1 VGSIEKTGVGTMVI
15 TSNSIYTGTTT
26 VSAGTLLVN
35 GALGT
40 SASNTGAVS
49 VASGATLGGTGDI
62 FGSVSLA
69 GDSFLTIVSIAD
81 PLKITGSVTFG
92 SGFGIDNLL
101 GVNWD
106 ALALDTKY
114 TLISDTST
122 TFDASAIENF
132 GIANKVAVGSL
143 GRFAYF
149 DNGSLAV
156 YVVPETS
163 TTMLGLTGL
172 LGLALRRRRSA

>member
-1 VGSIEKTGVGTMVI
+1 
-15 TSNSIYTGTTT
+15 
-26 VSAGTLLVN
+26 
-35 GALGT
+35 
-40 SASNTGAVS
+40 
-49 VASGATLGGTGDI
+49 LGGTGDI

-69 GDSFLTIVSIAD
+69 GDSFLTIVSLAD

-101 GVNWD
+101 GVDWD
-106 ALALDTKY
+106 ALALDTEY
-114 TLISDTST
+114 TLISDTAT

-132 GIANKVAVGSL
+132 GITNKVAVGSL

-172 LGLALRRRRSA
+172 LGLALRRRRLR